1 MRRSLSSGQPI
12 MKTPQRIQT
21 ARRLS
26 RVALGVAAL
35 LGTLALPAQ
44 AQLRLPSLNTPNLPA
59 LPSPPVTTPLQD
71 TLRQTVPLQDLR
83 RSTVRELLRRHAGT
97 LEADPAG
104 EPMRRQELLLIAPAQ
119 ATIDAAL
126 AQGFTLL
133 REQNLAELGLRHVVL
148 RPPAGVGTA
157 QAAERL
163 RALDPQLE
171 LDFNHLYTRSGEVSA
186 PAAASSVATTIRPR
200 ARVGLIDSGVE
211 RRHAALRQATVNA
224 WGCSGAEHPSP
235 HGTAVASLLIG
246 RDTGFAGVLADA
258 TLYAAD
264 VYCERAA
271 GARDQAVGGSV
282 DVVVQALAW
291 MARER
296 VPVINISLVGPAN
309 RLLERAVRALVG
321 KGHLV
326 VAAVGNDGPAAPP
339 LYPASYPGV
348 VGVTGVTTARRV
360 LPEAA
365 QGAQVMLAAPGAEL
379 AVARLAGGY
388 VVARGTSFA
397 APVVAGLLAEALH
410 EPHPQQA
417 AAALAQLAARAVD
430 LGAPGRDPVFGHGCV
445 GEAARTPPERVQARA
460 R

>member
-1 MRRSLSSGQPI
+1 MS
-12 MKTPQRIQT
+12 TPQHPPT
-21 ARRLS
+21 FRR
-26 RVALGVAAL
+26 RPALCVAAL
-35 LGTLALPAQ
+35 LVALALPAQ
-44 AQLRLPSLNTPNLPA
+44 AQLRLPSLNTPHLPA
-59 LPSPPVTTPLQD
+59 LPSTPVTAPLQD

-119 ATIDAAL
+119 ATLDAARAL
-126 AQGFTLL
+126 GFTLL
-133 REQNLAELGLRHVVL
+133 REQDLPELGLRHVVL
-148 RPPAGVGTA
+148 RPPADVGTA

-171 LDFNHLYTRSGEVSA
+171 VEFNHLYTRSGEVTT
-186 PAAASSVATTIRPR
+186 PGAASSGAMTHPSR

-211 RRHAALRQATVNA
+211 RRHPALRQATVNG
-224 WGCSGAEHPSP
+224 WGCDGAEHPSP

-271 GARDQAVGGSV
+271 ERGARGGARDQAMGGSV
-282 DVVVQALAW
+282 DVVAQALAW

-296 VPVINISLVGPAN
+296 VPVINVSLVGPAN
-309 RLLERAVRALVG
+309 RLLERAVRALVS

-379 AVARLAGGY
+379 AVARPAGGY

-410 EPHPQQA
+410 EPDAQQA
-417 AAALAQLAARAVD
+417 AAALAQLAARAID

-445 GEAARTPPERVQARA
+445 GEAVRTPPERVQARA
-460 R
+460 N

>member
-1 MRRSLSSGQPI
+1 MS
-12 MKTPQRIQT
+12 TPQRTQI
-21 ARRLS
+21 ACRS
-26 RVALGVAAL
+26 PRVALGVAVW
-35 LGTLALPAQ
+35 LGVLALPAQ

-59 LPSPPVTTPLQD
+59 LPATPVTTPLQD
-71 TLRQTVPLQDLR
+71 TLRQAVPLQDLR
-83 RSTVRELLRRHAGT
+83 RSTVRELLRRHAGA

-104 EPMRRQELLLIAPAQ
+104 EPMRRQELLLIAPAA

-126 AQGFTLL
+126 AQGFTVV
-133 REQNLAELGLRHVVL
+133 REQMLAELELRHVVL

-157 QAAERL
+157 AAAERL
-163 RALDPQLE
+163 RALDPQLQI
-171 LDFNHLYTRSGEVSA
+171 DFNHLYTRSGEVQA
-186 PAAASSVATTIRPR
+186 VAAAPSSPVTGAGRV
-200 ARVGLIDSGVE
+200 RVGLVDSGVE
-211 RRHAALRQATVNA
+211 RRHAALRQANLQA
-224 WGCSGAEHPSP
+224 WGCGGIERPSA
-235 HGTAVASLLIG
+235 HGTAVASLMIG
-246 RDTGFAGVLADA
+246 RDGAFAGVLADA
-258 TLYAAD
+258 SLYAAD
-264 VYCERAA
+264 VYCDEAT
-271 GARDQAVGGSV
+271 GGSV
-282 DVVVQALAW
+282 ETVVQALAW

-309 RLLERAVRALVG
+309 RLLEQAVRALVR

-379 AVARLAGGY
+379 AVARPAGGY

-410 EPHPQQA
+410 EPDPQQA

-430 LGAPGRDPVFGHGCV
+430 LGAPGRDAVFGHGCV
-445 GEAARTPPERVQARA
+445 GEAVRTPPERVQARA